1 MFKKIGFFC
10 LFMKYSSLLFL
21 KVLSHLYILVFLY
34 FSPSLLSFVIILTYL
49 PFLHVFVT
57 SLFQATYLF
66 QLINRNLRL
75 WSGFLEFYNTNY
87 DILYSE
93 CVINVEN
100 WLSHHG
106 SGNLW
111 KLLMEICL
119 LVFNCFCLLL
129 WIGMIWRTCC
139 YFVILR

>member
-10 LFMKYSSLLFL
+10 LFMKYSITLFL

-34 FSPSLLSFVIILTYL
+34 FSSFLLSFVIILTYL

-57 SLFQATYLF
+57 FLFQATYLF
-66 QLINRNLRL
+66 QLTNRNLRL
-75 WSGFLEFYNTNY
+75 WSGFLEFCSTNY

-93 CVINVEN
+93 SWTDWV
-100 WLSHHG
+100 SPDR

-119 LVFNCFCLLL
+119 LVFNCFYLLL
-129 WIGMIWRTCC
+129 WIDMIWRTYF